1 MSKKELRD
9 RLQRIRK
16 SIIDREK
23 RENDMVT
30 SLLSDKR
37 VLKASTISIFVSFGS
52 EINTIPLIEGLLKL
66 NKHVVVP
73 SVTPADEMVMKSIKS
88 LDDLC
93 VFGKY
98 EIKEPGVS
106 SKTVSKNEIDL
117 VFVPGLA
124 FDVNNYRL
132 GYGKGYYD
140 RYLKGSNI
148 KSIGLGFKEQAID
161 ELPRDAWDIPLD
173 DVLLF

>member
-16 SIIDREK
+16 SIIGREK
-23 RENDMVT
+23 RENDMVIA
-30 SLLSDKR
+30 LLSDER

-52 EINTIPLIEGLLKL
+52 EINTTPLIEGLLNLGK
-66 NKHVVVP
+66 KIVVP
-73 SVTPADEMVMKSIKS
+73 SITPTDEMIMKEIKS
-88 LDDLC
+88 LDDLSE
-93 VFGKY
+93 VGKY
-98 EIKEPGVS
+98 GIKEPLLS
-106 SKTVSKNEIDL
+106 SKIIGKNEIDL

-124 FDVNNYRL
+124 FDKNNYRL

-140 RYLKGSNI
+140 AYLRGSDI
-148 KSIGLGFKEQAID
+148 KTIGLGFLEQAVD
-161 ELPRDAWDIPLD
+161 ELPSDSWDIPLD

>member
-1 MSKKELRD
+1 
-9 RLQRIRK
+9 
-16 SIIDREK
+16 
-23 RENDMVT
+23 MVT
-30 SLLSDKR
+30 SLISDKR
-37 VLKASTISIFVSFGS
+37 VLKATTISIFVSFGS
-52 EINTIPLIEGLLKL
+52 EINTLPLIEGLLKL

-73 SVTPADEMVMKSIKS
+73 SITPADEMVMKSIKS
-88 LDDLC
+88 LDGLC
-93 VFGKY
+93 VFGKH

-124 FDVNNYRL
+124 FDKKHYRL

-140 RYLKGSNI
+140 AYLEGMSVKT
-148 KSIGLGFKEQAID
+148 IGLGFKEQGID
-161 ELPRDAWDIPLD
+161 ELPYDSWDIPLD